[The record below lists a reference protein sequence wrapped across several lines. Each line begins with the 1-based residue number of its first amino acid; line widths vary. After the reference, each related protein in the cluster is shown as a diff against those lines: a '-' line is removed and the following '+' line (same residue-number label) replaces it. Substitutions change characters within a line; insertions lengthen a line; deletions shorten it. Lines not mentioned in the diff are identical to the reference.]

1 MFSVILSYQPF
12 DILFQVNRRL
22 FVISLILFVNV
33 TGYGLILPLLPFFAD
48 NLGAGPLVVGLFIST
63 FHLFAMIAGPFL
75 GEFSD
80 RFGRKPILLV
90 STAGTV
96 IGFLLLG
103 VAQTL
108 PILFL
113 ARIIDGIS
121 AGNSSTARAVIADI
135 TPKESRVSRLGFTF
149 AAESLGLITG
159 PLIGGTFAQY
169 GFTVSAYIAAAI
181 AALAFLLT
189 LLVLP
194 ETRDFSQGRTGT
206 KKKVGLDL
214 SGIFKALQAAG
225 IRNYIFVVFIVQFL
239 IMVMW
244 GTLALYG
251 KAIFGFTGKEMGYIS
266 AFAATVGIFSQTVL
280 LNALLRF
287 LKEKAILVFGLSSMG
302 LGMTLLG
309 MSNSVS
315 SLLSGVG
322 LMAMSFNILMP
333 TVTGLASEMSSDD
346 KQGQLMGTIS
356 STTFLGALTGPVVG
370 NAIFSLSM
378 RGNYF
383 FGGMVAM
390 VAALVSVRGIMMRA
404 KTTLHD
410 LK

>member
-1 MFSVILSYQPF
+1 MNS
-12 DILFQVNRRL
+12 RL

-48 NLGAGPLVVGLFIST
+48 NLGASPLVVGLFIST

-135 TPKESRVSRLGFTF
+135 APKESRVSRLGFTF

-169 GFTVSAYIAAAI
+169 GFTVSADIAAAI

-189 LLVLP
+189 LFVLP
-194 ETRDFSQGRTGT
+194 ETRDFSQQRSAAKRKAGIDLTG
-206 KKKVGLDL
+206 
-214 SGIFKALQAAG
+214 ICRALQDAR
-225 IRNYIFVVFIVQFL
+225 IRNYIFVVFLVQFL

-280 LNALLRF
+280 LNILLRF
-287 LKEKAILVFGLSSMG
+287 LKEKAILLLGLVSMAM
-302 LGMTLLG
+302 GMALLG
-309 MSNSVS
+309 MGS
-315 SLLSGVG
+315 SIAVLLGGVG

-333 TVTGLASEMSSDD
+333 TVTGLASEISSED
-346 KQGQLMGTIS
+346 KQGRLMGTIS

-383 FGGMVAM
+383 FGGMVAL
-390 VAALVSVRGIMMRA
+390 VAALASVRGIRIRA
-404 KTTLHD
+404 KTS
-410 LK
+410 